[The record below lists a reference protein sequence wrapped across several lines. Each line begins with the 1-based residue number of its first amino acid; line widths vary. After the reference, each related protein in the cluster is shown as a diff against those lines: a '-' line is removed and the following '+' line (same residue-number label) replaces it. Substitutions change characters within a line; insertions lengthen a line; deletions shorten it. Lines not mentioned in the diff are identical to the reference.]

1 MIVALMRSVRGKA
14 FILLIGYS
22 LLLIYWMLFGFGRA
36 SHNTYMYNLKP
47 FSTIRLYLH
56 SYDFMSG
63 IWLVNLVGNIGV
75 FVPFGILLPLVFRG
89 NQRRSWAVFI
99 IGVFVLE
106 SLQLLLK
113 RGSFDVDDFILNTL
127 GFGLGLGVYKICEW
141 MMSRGHKDRS
151 KQRP

>member
-14 FILLIGYS
+14 IIMLIGYS
-22 LLLIYWMLFGFGRA
+22 LLLIYWMLFGFGRV
-36 SHNTYMYNLKP
+36 SHSTYMYNLKP
-47 FSTIRLYLH
+47 FSTIGLYLR
-56 SYDFMSG
+56 SYEFMSG
-63 IWLVNLVGNIGV
+63 IWLVNLIGNIGV

>member
-1 MIVALMRSVRGKA
+1 MRSARSKA
-14 FILLIGYS
+14 LILLIGYS
-22 LLLIYWMLFGFGRA
+22 LLLIYWMLFGFGRV
-36 SHNTYMYNLKP
+36 SHSTYMYNLKP
-47 FSTIRLYLH
+47 LSTIRLYLR

-75 FVPFGILLPLVFRG
+75 FVPFGILLPFVFRG
-89 NQRRSWAVFI
+89 NLRRSSAVFI
-99 IGVFVLE
+99 TGVFVLE

-141 MMSRGHKDRS
+141 MIK
-151 KQRP
+151 KENIL